1 MMHVKTFA
9 GFAPAFSELKPYK
22 QSWTWQELRW
32 GWQYEIVTLSDM
44 LSYAMEAANEDNP
57 LLDLVIDLITEDRY
71 SEKLEEKV
79 EALCR
84 AEDPESDDRM
94 VFVWSY
100 VLLAWIY
107 HTEREEEQLKNK
119 TQHVYCAFGH
129 WDYMSVLIGWM
140 PPIPGEVY
148 SRPWSVR
155 AQLRNYLIKHEPELN
170 QERTNGAVCDIMP
183 PDADPGET
191 EKTDLGD
198 WNMKKGFLAADPVY
212 REQMEHYTLKDMAA
226 ALIYYALFMAAYFW
240 MGREQARTGRYL
252 IEAGNLILALI
263 PVLLC
268 VKHLSHVGITL
279 RNLKPS
285 LLMGAAIGLVFLA
298 AWTII
303 PGIVSGAKLLPAGEI
318 LYNVYQYF
326 IIIGLCEEIAFR
338 GFIQP
343 RLFPALKKEWLTI
356 LVGGILFVLMH
367 MPFQM
372 ARRGMGLAEYWPT
385 FIANA
390 PMQFVWHLV
399 CTWLYRRYGN
409 IFGCAVLHGLVDLSM
424 GIFG

>member
-1 MMHVKTFA
+1 
-9 GFAPAFSELKPYK
+9 
-22 QSWTWQELRW
+22 
-32 GWQYEIVTLSDM
+32 
-44 LSYAMEAANEDNP
+44 
-57 LLDLVIDLITEDRY
+57 
-71 SEKLEEKV
+71 
-79 EALCR
+79 
-84 AEDPESDDRM
+84 
-94 VFVWSY
+94 
-100 VLLAWIY
+100 
-107 HTEREEEQLKNK
+107 
-119 TQHVYCAFGH
+119 
-129 WDYMSVLIGWM
+129 
-140 PPIPGEVY
+140 
-148 SRPWSVR
+148 
-155 AQLRNYLIKHEPELN
+155 
-170 QERTNGAVCDIMP
+170 
-183 PDADPGET
+183 
-191 EKTDLGD
+191 
-198 WNMKKGFLAADPVY
+198 MKKGFLAADPVY

-318 LYNVYQYF
+318 LYNVFQYF
-326 IIIGLCEEIAFR
+326 IIIGLCEEI
-338 GFIQP
+338 
-343 RLFPALKKEWLTI
+343 
-356 LVGGILFVLMH
+356 
-367 MPFQM
+367 PFQM
-372 ARRGMGLAEYWPT
+372 ARRGMGIAEYWPT

-409 IFGCAVLHGLVDLSM
+409 IFGCALLHGLVDLSM